1 MNGNIM
7 ILLTIL
13 IIVGSNLLFIYLKKR
28 NPIVCYLTYGVGLF
42 IVVLW
47 LIRNPIIMKIPDF
60 YLQILGVF
68 VIAPFLQQL
77 IWLSFKF
84 TGLLERR

>member
-1 MNGNIM
+1 MNGM
-7 ILLTIL
+7 IVLTIL
-13 IIVGSNLLFIYLKKR
+13 IILGSNLLFIYLKNR
-28 NPIVCYLTYGVGLF
+28 NPIACFSIYGVGAF

-47 LIRNPIIMKIPDF
+47 LIKNPIIMKIPDF
-60 YLQILGVF
+60 SLQMLGVF
-68 VIAPFLQQL
+68 IIAPFLKQL

>member
-1 MNGNIM
+1 MNSNIM

-13 IIVGSNLLFIYLKKR
+13 IIIGSNLLFIYLKKR
-28 NPIVCYLTYGVGLF
+28 NPIACFSIYGVGAF
-42 IVVLW
+42 IVMLW
-47 LIRNPIIMKIPDF
+47 VIRNPMILKIPDF

-68 VIAPFLQQL
+68 VIAPFLKQL

-84 TGLLERR
+84 AGLLERR